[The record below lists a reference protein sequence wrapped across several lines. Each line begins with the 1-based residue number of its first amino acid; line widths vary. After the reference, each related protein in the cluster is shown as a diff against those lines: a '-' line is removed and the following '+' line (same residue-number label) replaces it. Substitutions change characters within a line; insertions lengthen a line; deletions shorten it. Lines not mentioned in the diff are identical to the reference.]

1 MPRIEALCFDFDG
14 VIADTETVW
23 FSCIYRYCL
32 AKNPRTDR
40 DALLAYLGDGDV
52 EMIRM
57 ACQYSGSAKEELLAR
72 VREDFHRHTEHMDAR
87 PGIRA
92 CLRYARQAG
101 IPVAVVS
108 NSTVDYVERWL
119 QRLRLA
125 DMIAS
130 VVGNDGSMPLKPAPD
145 LYLCALRRLGVRA
158 ENALAFEDS
167 VIGLKAA
174 LAAGMRAVGYP
185 TALSEAALRA
195 FHPLC
200 VDLAEVSPA
209 DLIRRLGAEG
219 PQSIRGDVANDNT
232 VTNKD

>member
-1 MPRIEALCFDFDG
+1 M
-14 VIADTETVW
+14 
-23 FSCIYRYCL
+23 
-32 AKNPRTDR
+32 
-40 DALLAYLGDGDV
+40 
-52 EMIRM
+52 
-57 ACQYSGSAKEELLAR
+57 
-72 VREDFHRHTEHMDAR
+72 
-87 PGIRA
+87 
-92 CLRYARQAG
+92 
-101 IPVAVVS
+101 
-108 NSTVDYVERWL
+108 
-119 QRLRLA
+119 
-125 DMIAS
+125 
-130 VVGNDGSMPLKPAPD
+130 
-145 LYLCALRRLGVRA
+145 RA